1 MDTNV
6 ILQYLPYLFFAGAT
20 VMGSALALASL
31 LLIWVIWQIKKID
44 LPPNA
49 DFKTALLSTPLV
61 VVILLDLLDV
71 GLNFMS
77 APVGWTI
84 LTYLGLHPLRGVAV
98 VEGFLPGTEALPTMT
113 VAWIGVRLFKN
124 RLP

>member
-1 MDTNV
+1 MDINA
-6 ILQYLPYLFFAGAT
+6 ILQYMFYAFLAILPIMIGAL
-20 VMGSALALASL
+20 VLAIL
-31 LLIWVIWQIKKID
+31 LLIWIIWRIKRINI
-44 LPPNA
+44 PPNA

-61 VVILLDLLDV
+61 VVIMLDLLDI

-77 APVGWTI
+77 APVGWVI
-84 LTYLGLHPLRGVAV
+84 LTRLGLQPLRGVAV

-113 VAWIGVRLFKN
+113 AAWIGVRLFKN